1 MSKRAGLYAHL
12 TFANL
17 KMLGRNRQALAW
29 ALVFPIAMV
38 LLFSVIGSFDLD
50 PADLESFGIE
60 GQYAPIGDDV
70 PTQDNF
76 MAHMLPGIMLWGI
89 MSYSII
95 GIAVA
100 MATYREKRIFR
111 RIKVSPMGAGV
122 FFAAQVTAYL
132 ALALM
137 QAALI
142 LAIGS
147 LTMGVSIAGNPLVIG
162 LLALAC
168 NVVFLNLGFIVGA
181 FSKTPAAASGLGNL
195 IVLPLA
201 MLSGVFFPVE
211 LLPDAVG
218 AVVRYLPLAPMVE
231 MLRGVALD
239 GDSALR
245 YPLELGLIGVW
256 FALTGLVAARV
267 FKFE

>member
-1 MSKRAGLYAHL
+1 MIV
-12 TFANL
+12 
-17 KMLGRNRQALAW
+17 RNRQALAW
-29 ALVFPIAMV
+29 ALAFPIAMV
-38 LLFSVIGSFDLD
+38 VLFAVIGSFDTSD
-50 PADLESFGIE
+50 IE
-60 GQYAPIGDDV
+60 LGGVIDFTCMDDWHGHLFVSNDDDDV
-70 PTQDNF
+70 PCFRNF
-76 MAHMLPGIMLWGI
+76 MADTLPGITLWGI

-111 RIKVSPMGAGV
+111 RIKVSPMSVGV

-132 ALALM
+132 ALALV
-137 QAALI
+137 QAALM

-147 LTMGVSIAGNPLVIG
+147 ALMGVSIAGNLLVIG

-181 FSKTPAAASGLGNL
+181 FSRTPAAASGLGNL

-201 MLSGVFFPVE
+201 MLSGVFFPIE
-211 LLPDAVG
+211 LLPDAL
-218 AVVRYLPLAPMVE
+218 AAAMRYLPLVPMVE
-231 MLRGVALD
+231 TLRGVALN
-239 GDSALR
+239 GDSALV
-245 YPLELGLIGVW
+245 YPFELGLIAVW
-256 FALTGLVAARV
+256 LALTGLVAARV

>member
-1 MSKRAGLYAHL
+1 MGLYAHL
-12 TFANL
+12 TLANV
-17 KMLGRNRQALAW
+17 KMLARNRQALVW
-29 ALVFPIAMV
+29 ALAFPVAMV
-38 LLFSVIGSFDLD
+38 LLFSVIGSFDLN
-50 PADLESFGIE
+50 PADLESLGIK
-60 GQYAPIGDDV
+60 GQYSALPDDV
-70 PTQDNF
+70 PIYDNF
-76 MAHMLPGIMLWGI
+76 MAHMLPGITLWGI

-111 RIKVSPMGAGV
+111 RIKVSPMSAGV

-132 ALALM
+132 ALSLV

-142 LAIGS
+142 LGIGS
-147 LTMGVSIAGNPLVIG
+147 LVMGVSIAGNPLVIG
-162 LLALAC
+162 LLALVC
-168 NVVFLNLGFIVGA
+168 NLVFLNLGFIVGA

-218 AVVRYLPLAPMVE
+218 TVVRYLPLAPMVE
-231 MLRGVALD
+231 ALRGVALY

-245 YPLELGLIGVW
+245 YPFQLGLIAVW
-256 FALTGLVAARV
+256 FALTSVVAARV

>member
-1 MSKRAGLYAHL
+1 MGLYAHL
-12 TFANL
+12 TLANV
-17 KMLGRNRQALAW
+17 KMLARNRQALVW
-29 ALVFPIAMV
+29 ALAFPVAMV
-38 LLFSVIGSFDLD
+38 LLFSVIGSFDLNPD
-50 PADLESFGIE
+50 DLRSVGIQ
-60 GQYAPIGDDV
+60 GQYSPLPDDG
-70 PTQDNF
+70 PTYDNF
-76 MAHMLPGIMLWGI
+76 MAHMLPGITLWGI

-111 RIKVSPMGAGV
+111 RIKVSPMSAGV

-132 ALALM
+132 ALSLV

-147 LTMGVSIAGNPLVIG
+147 LVMGVSIAGNPLVIG
-162 LLALAC
+162 LLALVC
-168 NVVFLNLGFIVGA
+168 NLVFLNLGFIVGA

-218 AVVRYLPLAPMVE
+218 TVVRYLPLAPMVE
-231 MLRGVALD
+231 TLRGVALD
-239 GDSALR
+239 GDPALR
-245 YPLELGLIGVW
+245 YPLELGLVGVW

>member
-1 MSKRAGLYAHL
+1 MSRRVGLYAHL
-12 TFANL
+12 TLANV
-17 KMLGRNRQALAW
+17 KMLARNRQALVW
-29 ALVFPIAMV
+29 ALAFPIAMV
-38 LLFSVIGSFDLD
+38 LLFSVIGSFDLNPD
-50 PADLESFGIE
+50 DLRSVGIQ
-60 GQYAPIGDDV
+60 GQYSPLPDDG
-70 PTQDNF
+70 PTYDNF
-76 MAHMLPGIMLWGI
+76 MAHMLPGITLWGI

-111 RIKVSPMGAGV
+111 RIKVSPMSAGV

-132 ALALM
+132 ALSLV

-147 LTMGVSIAGNPLVIG
+147 LVMGVSIAGNPLVIG
-162 LLALAC
+162 LLALVC
-168 NVVFLNLGFIVGA
+168 NLVFLNLGFIVGA

-218 AVVRYLPLAPMVE
+218 TVVRYLPLAPMVE
-231 MLRGVALD
+231 TLRGVALD
-239 GDSALR
+239 GDPALR
-245 YPLELGLIGVW
+245 YPLELGLVGVW